1 MDNQTTQHNR
11 KQTASQPPTEAEVSK
26 LEPRKKQARPL
37 DPVLLAAGRL
47 DRHLAELPKEQ
58 AYWVLQYLMSK
69 YGKKPEGTP

>member
-1 MDNQTTQHNR
+1 MANPQPAAQHNR
-11 KQTASQPPTEAEVSK
+11 QQTPPPEPTETAK
-26 LEPRKKQARPL
+26 PEPRKKSARPL

-69 YGKKPEGTP
+69 YGKKPETTT